1 LRTSASTD
9 PRSIGEVFE
18 VYKNQ
23 KKYIG
28 LRSYVCVPPKGS
40 LHGEEIWPFTAAQ
53 AAVYLGIPAEEAAR
67 RLDKAVESGALK
79 AVDVAGVRFYYRD
92 PVEAADVI
100 LGSVDVASLPREERG
115 KPMRL

>member
-1 LRTSASTD
+1 
-9 PRSIGEVFE
+9 
-18 VYKNQ
+18 
-23 KKYIG
+23 
-28 LRSYVCVPPKGS
+28 
-40 LHGEEIWPFTAAQ
+40 
-53 AAVYLGIPAEEAAR
+53 
-67 RLDKAVESGALK
+67 LK